1 MSAAPHFRE
10 ISGDDALRVLSANHV
25 GRIAFHHG
33 DRVEI
38 VPIHYVYDDG
48 WIFGR
53 TAFGRKLENLKANWW
68 VAFEVDEID
77 ALFDWR
83 SVVVHGGFYLLEPD
97 SGLHDAELYAHAI
110 AALRTILPA
119 TLTDADPVPDRTLV
133 FGIAV
138 QEITG
143 RAAESRSAAPQGATA
158 R

>member
-1 MSAAPHFRE
+1 MTAAPRFRE
-10 ISGDDALRVLSANHV
+10 LSRDEALAVLSANHV
-25 GRIAFHHG
+25 GRIAFSLHE
-33 DRVEI
+33 RVEI
-38 VPIHYVYDDG
+38 VPIHYVHADG

-53 TAFGRKLENLKANWW
+53 TSHGRKLENLTARWW
-68 VAFEVDEID
+68 VAFETDAID
-77 ALFDWR
+77 GLFDWR